1 MKANVAIVT
10 LLCVAAS
17 GCATVD
23 LANTGRVGGT
33 ATVSAQSS
41 AKVNVVQR
49 AASKLYAAFTSNGWV
64 EKRSKKRV
72 QSAASVL
79 LRGLDATDANSPLS
93 NYETQNLT
101 LADIA
106 LDIEAANSYV
116 VQTTKAAEVYL
127 AMASDDTNLREELA
141 SLQKAL
147 IASREAEM
155 VFKSALTS
163 LGANEHNSWMS
174 YATSVNNLRDVT
186 DKFGDRVRSGVTLTS
201 ALQPAES

>member
-10 LLCVAAS
+10 LLCVATS

-23 LANTGRVGGT
+23 LANTGHVGGA

-93 NYETQNLT
+93 NYEAQTRT
-101 LADIA
+101 VADIA
-106 LDIEAANSYV
+106 LDIEAANGYV

-127 AMASDDTNLREELA
+127 AMASDNTNLREELA

-155 VFKSALTS
+155 AFKSALSRT
-163 LGANEHNSWMS
+163 GASENGVWAN
-174 YATSVNNLRDVT
+174 YAASVNNLRDVT

-201 ALQPAES
+201 ALHSAES

>member
-33 ATVSAQSS
+33 ATVASQSS

-79 LRGLDATDANSPLS
+79 LRGLDTTEASSPLS

-106 LDIEAANSYV
+106 LDIEAAHGYV
-116 VQTTKAAEVYL
+116 IQTTKAAEVYL
-127 AMASDDTNLREELA
+127 AMASDNTNLRDELA

-155 VFKSALTS
+155 AFGSALTKIGVS
-163 LGANEHNSWMS
+163 ENSRLINFT
-174 YATSVNNLRDVT
+174 ASVDSLRDVT

-201 ALQPAES
+201 ALQSAES